1 MIYWLIDKIEAFNEW
16 RSSDLHREIGYREI
30 AQPHIDAKGFQAY
43 IPFESIDIHGNSVI
57 RKTNTLHPIYEFSG
71 RTYIKTRDEKPDV
84 LYREIC
90 TTYKC
95 ITSSLVR
102 KSTKHEWK
110 KEDDVKYV
118 TKDYKWVSEYDII
131 KILE

>member
-1 MIYWLIDKIEAFNEW
+1 MMMWLWEKWYDFRER
-16 RSSDLHREIGYREI
+16 RSVDLHREIGYREMP
-30 AQPHIDAKGFQAY
+30 QPHIDAKGYACTQY
-43 IPFESIDIHGNSVI
+43 IDALSVQGHTYKV
-57 RKTNTLHPIYEFSG
+57 KTLLHPINEFSG
-71 RTYIKTRDEKPDV
+71 RTYTKHRDGKPDV

-102 KSTKHEWK
+102 KSPKHEWK

-118 TKDYKWVSEYDII
+118 TKDYKWVEEYDII
-131 KILE
+131 KILEG